1 MIDERESIARVAER
15 FTLPEPRFDRLQ
27 RRRDRKRRNE
37 RLAAGTAGVTIA
49 VLATV
54 IAFRTIAA
62 DAPRDSATTPSPTP
76 APTATIRFESQLYG
90 YSLTHPDDWTA
101 AASSTPWTSG
111 PLTRGVADVLRGV
124 DTEGIF
130 LAAGSI
136 EIPEGMTPEEWLDRE
151 ERRAI
156 AAAGLGGA
164 GSFFVPTTV
173 DGIAGRL
180 SADCGVLL
188 AVEDRRGYVF
198 RLYGD
203 ITVNVDLRE
212 VIRSIELRPEAL

>member
-1 MIDERESIARVAER
+1 MR
-15 FTLPEPRFDRLQ
+15 
-27 RRRDRKRRNE
+27 
-37 RLAAGTAGVTIA
+37 
-49 VLATV
+49 
-54 IAFRTIAA
+54 
-62 DAPRDSATTPSPTP
+62 
-76 APTATIRFESQLYG
+76 
-90 YSLTHPDDWTA
+90 
-101 AASSTPWTSG
+101 
-111 PLTRGVADVLRGV
+111 VADVLEGV

-156 AAAGLGGA
+156 AVAGLGGA

-188 AVEDRRGYVF
+188 AVVHRRGYVF

-212 VIRSIELRPEAL
+212 VIRSIELHPGAP

>member
-1 MIDERESIARVAER
+1 MIDERESVARVAKR
-15 FTLPEPRFDRLQ
+15 FTLPEPRFERLR

-37 RLAAGTAGVTIA
+37 RLAAGTAGLTIA
-49 VLATV
+49 VLAIVVALRTV
-54 IAFRTIAA
+54 AA
-62 DAPRDSATTPSPTP
+62 DVSLDAGTTPSPTP
-76 APTATIRFESQLYG
+76 AATDTTRFESQLYG
-90 YSLTHPDDWTA
+90 YALTHPDDWTA

-111 PLTRGVADVLRGV
+111 PLTLEVADVLRGV

-130 LAAGSI
+130 LAAASI
-136 EIPEGMTPEEWLDRE
+136 EIPEGMSPEEWLDRE

-156 AAAGLGGA
+156 AVAGLGGA
-164 GSFFVPTTV
+164 GSFFVPTIV

-180 SADCGVLL
+180 SADCGVVL

-203 ITVNVDLRE
+203 ITVNTDLRD
-212 VIRSIELRPEAL
+212 VIRSIELLPEAV